1 MRRTNHVSFKRSLQ
15 ALGVAALASVSFTA
29 AAAAD
34 DNKVNVWNWSDY
46 IAADTVDNF
55 KRDTGVDINYVLFD
69 SNEMV
74 EARLLSGSTGF
85 DAIMMTSYYVPRLAQ
100 AGALAKLDKTQLPNY
115 DTLDPERMALLGTLD
130 EGNQYAIPY
139 TEISVGIGYN
149 TEKIKEIFGPDFKV
163 DSWDLLFK
171 PENAKKLKQCGIA
184 VLDSP
189 IEVISTVQHY
199 LGKDPQS
206 GKRGDYAEAQEVLNQ
221 LAKNVSYFHSSRYIN
236 DLASGDICVA
246 IGYSGDILQ
255 AKDRAAA
262 TNRPY
267 DIEYVFPKEGS
278 LLWFDCWIIPQ
289 DVKNVANAHKWI
301 NYLMEPDVAAT
312 ISKETRYILPVK
324 PAIERIDPALKANT
338 SVNLTPEML
347 KTAYFPKS
355 PTAEQ
360 TNVHNRVWNAM
371 KLNSGADDSDG
382 GSGWE

>member
-1 MRRTNHVSFKRSLQ
+1 MGRTNTVRIKRTLQ
-15 ALGVAALASVSFTA
+15 AVGLSALTASLSAAY
-29 AAAAD
+29 AAD

-55 KRDTGVDINYVLFD
+55 KKDTGVDINYVLFD

-206 GKRGDYAEAQEVLNQ
+206 GKRSDYAEAQEVLNQ

-262 TNRPY
+262 ANRPY

-289 DVKNVANAHKWI
+289 DVKNVANAHKWV
-301 NYLMEPDVAAT
+301 NYLMDPEVASSV
-312 ISKETRYILPVK
+312 SKETRYILPVM
-324 PAIERIDPALKANT
+324 PAIERLDDALKANT
-338 SVNLTPEML
+338 SVNLTPEKL

-355 PTAEQ
+355 PTAGQ
-360 TNVHNRVWNAM
+360 TSVHNRIWNAM
-371 KLNSGADDSDG
+371 KLSSGESEDE